1 MIKKKILSFTLAT
14 ILSLSTVCFI
24 KPALMTSAVENSIT
38 QESLNDANEIVEN
51 MGVGFNLGK
60 VFSQT
65 IKSNITTVKSTI
77 DSIKEAGFET
87 VRIPVTWTEHIDT
100 STGNITDKEF
110 LNELKEVVKYAIDKD
125 LYVII
130 NTQEDVG
137 FFKDSLWDLS
147 DINSSDFQQQFL
159 NLWTDISNAFPY
171 EEFDYHLIFE
181 GYNEPKN
188 FKGDVS
194 AYEEYLSKD
203 RNALAYDSYYF
214 GGRCGNIANI
224 EKLNTL
230 FATIMQRV
238 APERYYMIT
247 SYNGDVISATREYSQ
262 YYYYTNSKGN
272 NVCVNSDLYA
282 LGRWYG
288 INYLHMPTVN
298 KDKAIMTVH
307 IYGLNTYKSQIDA
320 LKNSKIDIPIY
331 IGETG
336 LYTKDIDKNGDYLKS
351 LIAYAKENNIGC
363 ALWDDSQSMSFIN
376 RESQK
381 WYDNNLISEIIKSG
395 SSKN

>member
-38 QESLNDANEIVEN
+38 QESLNDTNEIVEN

-159 NLWTDISNAFPY
+159 NLWTDTSNAFPY